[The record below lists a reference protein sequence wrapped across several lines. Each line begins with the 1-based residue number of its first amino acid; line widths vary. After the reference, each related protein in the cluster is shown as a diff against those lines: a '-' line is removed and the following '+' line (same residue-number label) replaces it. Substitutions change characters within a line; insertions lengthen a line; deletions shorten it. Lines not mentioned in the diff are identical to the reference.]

1 MIITLLITY
10 LNVYI
15 GNAMYF
21 GHSFDIF
28 TLPRFLLQVF
38 LFQYVLISSNKHSI
52 NSFYFTSRFAI
63 ISKKKAL
70 NCQSLKES
78 NQMWLILQRLFV
90 LINAISL
97 PYQHD
102 YIYSCFLYVC
112 VEGGDWVLVG
122 DFFSKEWGFQS
133 WLVKI
138 SHAIS
143 ESEWLFLS
151 WPSQWIIAVRDYHL
165 FRKLKTAIKSDGYC

>member
-1 MIITLLITY
+1 MLHYTAHAEKVKVIRSSANSSTLNWTSPRCIQMIITLLITY

-112 VEGGDWVLVG
+112 VEGGGLGSGWWFL
-122 DFFSKEWGFQS
+122 FKRMRFSN
-133 WLVKI
+133 
-138 SHAIS
+138 
-143 ESEWLFLS
+143 
-151 WPSQWIIAVRDYHL
+151 
-165 FRKLKTAIKSDGYC
+165 